1 MFRTL
6 PVQTVNKTIA
16 SIEKRSEMSKE
27 TALNIETYTNQCF
40 VRNEVPVLKITDI
53 HFCCANSLSNVCVC
67 VRVCVCAW
75 VVRGGGGGG
84 VCVLECVCISVPASV
99 CVLLF
104 GSGCLLAC

>member
-1 MFRTL
+1 
-6 PVQTVNKTIA
+6 
-16 SIEKRSEMSKE
+16 MSKE

-40 VRNEVPVLKITDI
+40 VRNKVPVLKITDI
-53 HFCCANSLSNVCVC
+53 HFCCANNLSNVCVC
-67 VRVCVCAW
+67 VCVCVCVFVW